1 MRRDRISL
9 RDLSLFFSLSLSL
22 LSLETALLRY
32 THNDDNDDD
41 DGKIRS
47 GEGSRR
53 GGKTRPFFFPS
64 IHPPIFPALSS
75 DEYNQTSRTCIFG
88 ISRMLTRS
96 IFVQQW
102 KSVAALVVER
112 GWWWWWWWLG
122 FKYRAASMLGDH
134 RRIIPPRRRK
144 SRRIFRTGK
153 SKLYRSIQRF
163 SRIPEN
169 LSYYLFRKARRKRGK
184 NTFSLRKRGGWRG
197 VEKVGYRTVTSVE
210 RWLLWKRQR
219 GNNGKQSSWRRITT
233 VNR

>member
-1 MRRDRISL
+1 MFAYATGSDIVARSL
-9 RDLSLFFSLSLSL
+9 FIFFSLSLSL

-32 THNDDNDDD
+32 THNDDDD

-112 GWWWWWWWLG
+112 GWWWWLG
-122 FKYRAASMLGDH
+122 FKYRAASMLDDH

-153 SKLYRSIQRF
+153 SKRCIDRSIQRF
-163 SRIPEN
+163 SRIPEK
-169 LSYYLFRKARRKRGK
+169 LSYYLLRKENRRKKGK
-184 NTFSLRKRGGWRG
+184 KFSLRKRGG
-197 VEKVGYRTVTSVE
+197 
-210 RWLLWKRQR
+210 
-219 GNNGKQSSWRRITT
+219 
-233 VNR
+233 

>member
-1 MRRDRISL
+1 MEKFDRAK
-9 RDLSLFFSLSLSL
+9 DLAGVGKL
-22 LSLETALLRY
+22 AL
-32 THNDDNDDD
+32 
-41 DGKIRS
+41 
-47 GEGSRR
+47 
-53 GGKTRPFFFPS
+53 FFFPS

-112 GWWWWWWWLG
+112 GWWWWLG

-153 SKLYRSIQRF
+153 SKRCIDRSIDPK
-163 SRIPEN
+163 IPEN
-169 LSYYLFRKARRKRGK
+169 LSYYLLRKENRRKKGK
-184 NTFSLRKRGGWRG
+184 KFSLRKRGGWRG

>member
-153 SKLYRSIQRF
+153 SKLWLCIDQSIQRF

-169 LSYYLFRKARRKRGK
+169 YLLRKENRRKRKK
-184 NTFSLRKRGGWRG
+184 NFLYVKEEGEGA
-197 VEKVGYRTVTSVE
+197 
-210 RWLLWKRQR
+210 
-219 GNNGKQSSWRRITT
+219 
-233 VNR
+233 